1 MGVRQIP
8 CKLHSNSK
16 KETHVSTQ
24 RELCVQSDQSLTAQL
39 LINPGG
45 MWDQAS
51 NHFIRGFTVAR
62 SNWLTFISQVIIWLQ
77 MGPSGVYP
85 AQTRPLSQSLCWHC
99 WRFLWLKPE
108 ITSRS
113 DPDQIQIRTT
123 LTPSS
128 VTGFT
133 HTEERVNVSQHSHI
147 SRRYQSSE
155 GRVSRKQGN
164 DAFGFSGRQF
174 LPQGRFYNPYR
185 SDDQGNVTNRG
196 KYTLLTLTLVP

>member
-1 MGVRQIP
+1 MACETRRQTI
-8 CKLHSNSK
+8 S
-16 KETHVSTQ
+16 
-24 RELCVQSDQSLTAQL
+24 
-39 LINPGG
+39 
-45 MWDQAS
+45 
-51 NHFIRGFTVAR
+51 FVA
-62 SNWLTFISQVIIWLQ
+62 
-77 MGPSGVYP
+77 
-85 AQTRPLSQSLCWHC
+85 SQSLG
-99 WRFLWLKPE
+99 RTGWLSSHKSLSDFKWAPAVF
-108 ITSRS
+108 IQRRHDLCHKASVDTVDASCGWSPRS
-113 DPDQIQIRTT
+113 HQDQIQIRTT

-133 HTEERVNVSQHSHI
+133 HTEERFNVSQHSNI

-174 LPQGRFYNPYR
+174 LPQVRFYNPYR